1 MSGLLLEI
9 IDHAG
14 THWPVQARR
23 RRDLLAPR
31 LTPHARLPS
40 ATLWTPPGLPIAEIK
55 HAYDVRRAWLL
66 DHIANRRRRRPA
78 IRISTGIRLP
88 LAGRPLQ
95 LISEPGIGRRVE
107 VNDDALIIGGPPEH
121 LPQRLGRF
129 LRDQARQQFD
139 AAVRVHAANLG
150 VTPKRLVIRD
160 TSSRWGSCSHDGSL
174 SFSWRP
180 VMAPGFVLDYL
191 AAHEV
196 AHLRHMDHS
205 HAFWRA
211 VAETCPDWA
220 LAADYLRLIG
230 LELMRYRLPAAK

>member
-9 IDHAG
+9 IDHG
-14 THWPVQARR
+14 GMHWPVQARR
-23 RRDLLAPR
+23 RRDVLAPR
-31 LTPHARLPS
+31 LTPHARMPC
-40 ATLWTPPGLPIAEIK
+40 ATLWTPPGLAIAEIK
-55 HAYDVRRAWLL
+55 HAYDARRAWLL

-78 IRISTGIRLP
+78 IRIGPGISLP
-88 LAGRPLQ
+88 FEGRPHCLV
-95 LISEPGIGRRVE
+95 SDPGIGRRVE
-107 VNDDALIIGGPPEH
+107 IADGALVIGGPAEH
-121 LPQRLGRF
+121 LPQRLSRF
-129 LRDQARQQFD
+129 LRDQARQRFE
-139 AAVRVHAANLG
+139 AAVRVHAANLQ

-160 TSSRWGSCSHDGSL
+160 TSSRWGSCSHDRSL

-205 HAFWRA
+205 RAFWSA